1 MHIDISDPDNK
12 LCWSGPPHLQELACD
27 MSAGRSVALNASMD
41 GSTGSQLSAR
51 SAQLEAA
58 RAQAA
63 QRLSQRQRVLSRKRR
78 ETALAAK
85 AAMIERMQRDIAA
98 ADAEIQVGWG
108 RQRWQ
113 PASGTDQA
121 TFMGSWHSDA
131 LLAGL
136 CAKQRQFWHDGS
148 TRPGT
153 CQHMRACLGSVDEAK
168 PCGAGHTASPCLAV
182 YPLFLAGRFL
192 CAVGAEA
199 P

>member
-1 MHIDISDPDNK
+1 
-12 LCWSGPPHLQELACD
+12 
-27 MSAGRSVALNASMD
+27 MSAGRSVALNLSMD

-78 ETALAAK
+78 EAALAAK

-108 RQRWQ
+108 RQCWQ
-113 PASGTDQA
+113 TAWGIDPIA
-121 TFMGSWHSDA
+121 FMRSQHSSA

-136 CAKQRQFWHDGS
+136 CAKQRQFVHRDS
-148 TRPGT
+148 TRPGA
-153 CQHMRACLGSVDEAK
+153 CQHMRACLGPAWAPLMK
-168 PCGAGHTASPCLAV
+168 QYIALLGTLHAHALPLA
-182 YPLFLAGRFL
+182 L
-192 CAVGAEA
+192 CSWQGVSGVL
-199 P
+199 